1 MFSFLKR
8 IVGLPTDE
16 EIAKAR
22 SVAVNNKTGDIIDI
36 PELGNVDKSVNNQIT
51 DSVTAKNKPAKKPRK
66 PRATKETVVTE
77 EKSPRGRKP
86 TAKKVQK

>member
-22 SVAVNNKTGDIIDI
+22 SVAVNNKTGDILDI
-36 PELGNVDKSVNNQIT
+36 PALGNVDKSVNDQIT
-51 DSVTAKNKPAKKPRK
+51 DSVTTKNKPAKKTRK
-66 PRATKETVVTE
+66 PRTVKDSVVTE
-77 EKSPRGRKP
+77 EKLPRGRKP